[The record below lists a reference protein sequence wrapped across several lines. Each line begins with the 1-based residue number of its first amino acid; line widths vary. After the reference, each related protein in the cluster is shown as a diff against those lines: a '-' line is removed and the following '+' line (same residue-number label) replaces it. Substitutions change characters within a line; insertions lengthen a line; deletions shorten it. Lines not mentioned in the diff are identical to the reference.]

1 MVVNGDDVNDV
12 GDSGGTFDGHI
23 FCSVDGLDCL
33 NVDTRYR
40 LDGLLSKVFQT
51 FFNFF
56 LGKEEGFWLDWV
68 THNLLRWR
76 FKPRCTQWKVCPVHF
91 HS

>member
-12 GDSGGTFDGHI
+12 GDSGGTFDSHI

-40 LDGLLSKVFQT
+40 
-51 FFNFF
+51 
-56 LGKEEGFWLDWV
+56 
-68 THNLLRWR
+68 
-76 FKPRCTQWKVCPVHF
+76 
-91 HS
+91 

>member
-1 MVVNGDDVNDV
+1 MSTMLVTVELRLMDI
-12 GDSGGTFDGHI
+12 F
-23 FCSVDGLDCL
+23 FCSVDGFDSL

-56 LGKEEGFWLDWV
+56 LEKEEGF
-68 THNLLRWR
+68 
-76 FKPRCTQWKVCPVHF
+76 
-91 HS
+91 

>member
-1 MVVNGDDVNDV
+1 MMVNGDDVNDV

-40 LDGLLSKVFQT
+40 
-51 FFNFF
+51 
-56 LGKEEGFWLDWV
+56 
-68 THNLLRWR
+68 
-76 FKPRCTQWKVCPVHF
+76 
-91 HS
+91 